1 MLIAT
6 FVAITMMGWWFPGR
20 TMLTV
25 LPLLVLPVVML
36 VAKTPLWGRVVV
48 ALLGAMTLATTYG
61 LAMAGR
67 SREIT
72 IAVDPFDMTFPA
84 FQGLAGLFPLYTWW
98 TVETWWLT
106 YFWLALATTYGLA
119 VAGRAEEITIAV
131 DPFDIAYPLFQ
142 GLSGLFPLYT
152 WWTVETWWL
161 TYFWL
166 ALAGLVT
173 GAIALDEVKG
183 LCTRFWQ
190 SKAFHNFRTVARNE
204 VVAPALALFRSK
216 T

>member
-1 MLIAT
+1 
-6 FVAITMMGWWFPGR
+6 
-20 TMLTV
+20 
-25 LPLLVLPVVML
+25 
-36 VAKTPLWGRVVV
+36 
-48 ALLGAMTLATTYG
+48 
-61 LAMAGR
+61 MAGR

-98 TVETWWLT
+98 T
-106 YFWLALATTYGLA
+106 
-119 VAGRAEEITIAV
+119 I
-131 DPFDIAYPLFQ
+131 
-142 GLSGLFPLYT
+142 
-152 WWTVETWWL
+152 ETWWL

-173 GAIALDEVKG
+173 SAITWNEVIVFCNR
-183 LCTRFWQ
+183 LTQ
-190 SKAFHNFRTVARNE
+190 SDTFHHFRTVVRNE